1 MLQPIVAG
9 KSGSSLKIS
18 SAWLGDHKRKH
29 NMSGHAGLG
38 KQLEFF
44 FIKWHA
50 AHLQR
55 TAYLPTE
62 ENLLAQECC

>member
-1 MLQPIVAG
+1 MLQPTVAG
-9 KSGSSLKIS
+9 KSGSSPKS
-18 SAWLGDHKRKH
+18 SARLGDHKRKH

-38 KQLEFF
+38 QQLEFF

-55 TAYLPTE
+55 ASYLPTE
-62 ENLLAQECC
+62 ESLLAQECC